1 METKLKV
8 LSITAILLLIASFT
22 QTGDIDL
29 EPNYACEIKEL
40 KAYCYDVSSS
50 GITCYT
56 QPDRTGGKQCRGG
69 MWKEIPVIET
79 TRNQP
84 ASANR
89 LHCDSRSCI

>member
-69 MWKEIPVIET
+69 QWEEIPFVET
-79 TRNQP
+79 VSQ
-84 ASANR
+84 ASENLNR
-89 LHCDSRSCI
+89 LHCNSKSCF